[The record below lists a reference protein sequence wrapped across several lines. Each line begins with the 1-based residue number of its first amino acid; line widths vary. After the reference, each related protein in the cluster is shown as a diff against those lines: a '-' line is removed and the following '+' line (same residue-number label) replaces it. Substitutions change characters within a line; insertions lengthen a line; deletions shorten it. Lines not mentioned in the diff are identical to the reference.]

1 MDNTII
7 SENRIFLDINID
19 SKKELL
25 ELLARSFYEAD
36 IIENI
41 DMFLKDIY
49 KREEEF
55 STHVGNYIAIPHAIS
70 KVVKRPAIAFLRT
83 TQPFLFG
90 NDEEVQLAFMLAI
103 PENSNK
109 EHLGML
115 SSLATKL
122 MNKDFQK
129 QLMNTKSKLEIIK
142 LLNF

>member
-1 MDNTII
+1 MDSII
-7 SENRIFLDINID
+7 SENRIFLDIDIE
-19 SKKELL
+19 SKKELI
-25 ELLARSFYEAD
+25 EKLATSFYEEN
-36 IIENI
+36 IIEDI

-70 KVVKRPAIAFLRT
+70 KVVKQPAIAFLRASN
-83 TQPFLFG
+83 PFQFG

-103 PENSNK
+103 PEDSNK

-122 MNKDFQK
+122 MHKDFQE
-129 QLMNTKSKLEIIK
+129 QLMNTQSKTEIIK
-142 LLNF
+142 LLDF